1 MSGDASGDALRALQD
16 GMSEVQRHMGA
27 PWRRYPF
34 MRLLPARPPAASS
47 AAPLDSKAVGA
58 SVLLPLTHAKQVG
71 ALSDGQ
77 SFAVAAGKLQT
88 GPPLGERTPVADTPR
103 TRLWVYPG
111 RKTAAV
117 QAPGWAPDLP
127 RARRACGAGAPRC
140 AATSC

>member
-1 MSGDASGDALRALQD
+1 VSGDASGDALRALQD

-88 GPPLGERTPVADTPR
+88 GSLGECMQWLARPKR
-103 TRLWVYPG
+103 NHELLW
-111 RKTAAV
+111 RETAAI